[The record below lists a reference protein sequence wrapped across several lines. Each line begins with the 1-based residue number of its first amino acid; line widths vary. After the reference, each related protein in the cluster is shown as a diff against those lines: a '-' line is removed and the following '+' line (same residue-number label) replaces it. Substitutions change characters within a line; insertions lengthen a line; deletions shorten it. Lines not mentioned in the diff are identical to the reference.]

1 MYSKV
6 KVRVDLSNTDACALE
21 QVSYFVY
28 IITYKFWRVRYCRK
42 VTFKVRVQGTAVQC
56 T

>member
-28 IITYKFWRVRYCRK
+28 IIT
-42 VTFKVRVQGTAVQC
+42 
-56 T
+56 